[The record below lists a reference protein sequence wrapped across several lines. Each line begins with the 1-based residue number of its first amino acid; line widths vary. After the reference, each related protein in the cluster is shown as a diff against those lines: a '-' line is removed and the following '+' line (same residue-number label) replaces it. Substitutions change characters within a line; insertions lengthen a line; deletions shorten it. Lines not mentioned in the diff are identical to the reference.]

1 MKLQSIMHQGLV
13 IAGLSAVFTL
23 FPAST
28 RAQEITNTEF
38 TDGPNVT
45 TMAQPSAPQQAA
57 GASSS
62 ALPSAQALRA
72 SQSIG
77 ASVRSEQASL
87 VQVPAHSDSWVTP
100 SVLVCV
106 LLISLYALAI
116 AKRADRTRGSYSTH
130 SA

>member
-45 TMAQPSAPQQAA
+45 TMAQPSAPEQAA
-57 GASSS
+57 DASSV

-77 ASVRSEQASL
+77 ATLDLSESRVSQM
-87 VQVPAHSDSWVTP
+87 HSSIVAR
-100 SVLVCV
+100 LQQQ
-106 LLISLYALAI
+106 L
-116 AKRADRTRGSYSTH
+116 AKRRPEFSS
-130 SA
+130 